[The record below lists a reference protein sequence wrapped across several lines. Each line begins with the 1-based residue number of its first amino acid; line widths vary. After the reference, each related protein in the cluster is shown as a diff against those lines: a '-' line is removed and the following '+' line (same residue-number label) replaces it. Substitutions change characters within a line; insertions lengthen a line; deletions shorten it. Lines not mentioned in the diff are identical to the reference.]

1 MTRTG
6 RATAL
11 TATVLLWTASP
22 SGAAV
27 HVPSDYGTIW
37 QAIDA
42 SAAGDTVLVG
52 PGHWTATDTRVVQLG
67 SALRTVTSCG
77 FLKGGL
83 TIIGETGASQ
93 TIVDAGGG
101 EPPADKLYTF
111 LLANE
116 SGGPVVV
123 EGLTITGAG
132 HRSSAVLATQSESL
146 VLRSCDLVQ
155 NEPSGPGGF
164 VVLMDA
170 TDLLVEDCT
179 LSYNVATTCISSG
192 QGSLE
197 IRESRFEGNMARTVR
212 GGGSGERAIIT
223 DCEFIGNRGE
233 CHGTVSLGPMESV
246 VVERN
251 LFLRNVVFGTEGC
264 EGGGLTVGYSH
275 ATIAFNT
282 FAFDSSSQVGG
293 GLELSA
299 CPVAKVIGNTFYGC
313 HAVIGSAVVV
323 AGPSDVDFSNN
334 IVSNS
339 TGGAALISQFEV
351 GGGCNDYWN
360 NEGGDFFYEWFPS
373 ETDLFEDPLF
383 CDAEALW
390 FELRENSPCAPGVTE
405 GCGQIGV
412 SGVGCGTVSVEPRS
426 WGRIKALFREEDRP

>member
-1 MTRTG
+1 VILF
-6 RATAL
+6 A
-11 TATVLLWTASP
+11 ASP
-22 SGAAV
+22 AASAV
-27 HVPSDYGTIW
+27 HVPTDYGTIW

-390 FELRENSPCAPGVTE
+390 FELREDSPCAPGVTE
-405 GCGQIGV
+405 GCGQIGA
-412 SGVGCGTVSVEPRS
+412 SGVGCGAVSVESRS